1 MIQDIEKKAYEEK
14 KVEKPM
20 WEREEA
26 TLSKETL
33 TTSANKH
40 QKVPA
45 ELQCRH
51 CHELVIDAVMMPC
64 CAEGPV
70 CDECAR
76 NSLIESEHNA
86 CFLCGD
92 KDCGPE
98 ELIPFRKVQ
107 TQPAHTLSHLMGKTI
122 GKSVEF
128 SIKCACSHL
137 TDFL

>member
-1 MIQDIEKKAYEEK
+1 
-14 KVEKPM
+14 M

-107 TQPAHTLSHLMGKTI
+107 IHT
-122 GKSVEF
+122 F
-128 SIKCACSHL
+128 SHL
-137 TDFL
+137 TKDGMVQTLEGNQFYFSIFYQMQPLDRFSVEAR